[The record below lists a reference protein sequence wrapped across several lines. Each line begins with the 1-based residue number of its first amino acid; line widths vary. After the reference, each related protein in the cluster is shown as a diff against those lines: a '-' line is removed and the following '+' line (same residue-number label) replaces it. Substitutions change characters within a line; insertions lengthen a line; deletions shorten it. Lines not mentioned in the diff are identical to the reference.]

1 MSKYILIRA
10 DDKSISPP
18 MSKHEAIMKLKE
30 YNKKGILT
38 YVVSKNK
45 HLNINYSSN
54 SNKSLNQ

>member
-18 MSKHEAIMKLKE
+18 MSKHEAIMKLRE
-30 YNKKGILT
+30 YNKKCIVT

-54 SNKSLNQ
+54 SNKSLN

>member
-18 MSKHEAIMKLKE
+18 MSKHEAIIKLKE